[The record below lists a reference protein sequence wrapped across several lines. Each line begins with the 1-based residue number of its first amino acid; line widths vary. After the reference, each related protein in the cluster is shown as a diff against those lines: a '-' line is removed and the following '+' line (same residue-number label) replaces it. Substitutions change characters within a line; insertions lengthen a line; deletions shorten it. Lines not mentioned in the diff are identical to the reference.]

1 MKKPTATQRI
11 EQAVKNHDFTFDGKE
26 WYVNGKI
33 AIKLILSER
42 ARLNRGVRKLR
53 NAPIKNRTVLWP
65 GPIDQLRK
73 PDMRADAA
81 RAIYNLAC
89 DDLLALWEG

>member
-33 AIKLILSER
+33 AIKLVLAER
-42 ARLNRGVRKLR
+42 ERLNRGVRKVAVVTMTSHAKSSGEQYVKLTD
-53 NAPIKNRTVLWP
+53 ILT
-65 GPIDQLRK
+65 
-73 PDMRADAA
+73 
-81 RAIYNLAC
+81 
-89 DDLLALWEG
+89 LWEG